1 MCHSSGQHVPYFTI
15 CTVFMTYR
23 MDGDHINLLLET
35 FREFTSRGDHATLFL
50 EARDGKQF
58 GTLRVKIPDAGRTP
72 TRRLGTSGRKKSP
85 STVRRNQDRLR
96 RFLARKT
103 SQDSLGSPSSS
114 TCSTPTLKNGLTSS
128 SQVTLDKPVK
138 DVSSEELDKSIEK
151 EALIENQEHNGDDQ
165 DAVKKVEQGTLST
178 ETVFGEGWWHAIK
191 DKEAWLKDFEK
202 ICDRVGK
209 QFVLKH
215 ENDNVDNNGENDMD
229 NDDDNIEDVKKWALM
244 QKQPKNRV

>member
-1 MCHSSGQHVPYFTI
+1 MLVCHSSGQHVPYFTI
-15 CTVFMTYR
+15 CTVFMTHR

-128 SQVTLDKPVK
+128 SQATLDKPVK
-138 DVSSEELDKSIEK
+138 DVSSEEPDKSIEK

-165 DAVKKVEQGTLST
+165 DEVKK
-178 ETVFGEGWWHAIK
+178 FGQGWWHAIK

-209 QFVLKH
+209 QFVMKH
-215 ENDNVDNNGENDMD
+215 ENDNVEKNGENDMD
-229 NDDDNIEDVKKWALM
+229 KDDDNIEDVKKWALM